1 MEKGYYKDPK
11 TGEKVKGSFEDAWK
25 SFINKIKDEEGEVNP
40 DTKNTFIKDTV
51 KEVLTQKLEEK
62 LCPRGQAYVAQRKKP
77 KSEGGGGEKHSAYLI
92 GRGVKVCK
100 GQIKKKK

>member
-40 DTKNTFIKDTV
+40 DAKNTFIKDAV
-51 KEVLTQKLEEK
+51 KEVLTQRLEEK
-62 LCPRGQAYVAQRKKP
+62 LCPKGQAYIKKRKAA
-77 KSEGGGGEKHSAYLI
+77 GEKSSAYLS
-92 GRGVKVCK
+92 GRAVKVCK
-100 GQIKKKK
+100 GQMKG